1 MKKAKILLVEDDLSL
16 GFVTKD
22 NLEMQGYEIVHC
34 EDGKT
39 ALNCFEGE
47 NFDLCILDVMLPA
60 LDGFS
65 LAQAIRRSNTQ
76 IPILFLSAKAM
87 KEDKIMGL
95 RIGGDDYITKPFSI
109 EELVLKIDIFLKR
122 SQINPTAAQPSR
134 TTIGKYVFDADNLE
148 LRFETQIQKLTL
160 REAELLQMFIQNLNS
175 VIKREEILVKI
186 WKNDDYF
193 AGRSLDVFISRLRKY
208 LKNDPHIQL
217 ENVHSVGF
225 RMGIRN

>member
-1 MKKAKILLVEDDLSL
+1 MKKAKILFVEDDLSL

-39 ALNCFEGE
+39 ALHCFEAGS
-47 NFDLCILDVMLPA
+47 FDLCILDVMLPA

-76 IPILFLSAKAM
+76 VPILFLSAKAM

-122 SQINPTAAQPSR
+122 SQISPTAAQATK

-148 LRFETQIQKLTL
+148 LLFETQSQKLTR
-160 REAELLQMFIQNLNS
+160 REAELLQMFILNLNS
-175 VIKREEILVKI
+175 VVKREDILNKI

-208 LKNDPHIQL
+208 LKDDPNIQL

-225 RMGIRN
+225 RMGIRT

>member
-39 ALNCFEGE
+39 ALNRFEGE
-47 NFDLCILDVMLPA
+47 YFDLCILDVMLPA

-109 EELVLKIDIFLKR
+109 EELALKIDIFLKR
-122 SQINPTAAQPSR
+122 SQINPTAAQPTR
-134 TTIGKYVFDADNLE
+134 IMIGKYVFDADNLE
-148 LRFETQIQKLTL
+148 LRLETQVQKLTR
-160 REAELLQMFIQNLNS
+160 REAELLQMFVQNLNS
-175 VIKREEILVKI
+175 VVKREDILNKI

-208 LKNDPHIQL
+208 LKDDTNIQL

-225 RMGIRN
+225 RMSIRN